1 MASTFERAMAYLQ
14 TMDPAVSGAGGHN
27 QTLRAACECVR
38 FGLCEAEAWQA
49 LQWWN
54 DHRCQ
59 PAWTERELRHKLASA
74 YKIATPRAG
83 VRVAGSA
90 TSRRGPGRAR
100 QWVAP
105 PAPRAARSA
114 VAVPVRQRSEA
125 EEEAWWSQVAAAR
138 GFDSLAAFDAHCGL
152 VSATLEQE
160 EFVHG

>member
-1 MASTFERAMAYLQ
+1 MASQLERARAYLQ

-38 FGLCEAEAWQA
+38 FGLSEAEAWQA
-49 LQWWN
+49 LTWFN
-54 DHRCQ
+54 EYRCQ

-74 YKIATPRAG
+74 YKMAASRAG

-90 TSRRGPGRAR
+90 TARRGPGRAR

-114 VAVPVRQRSEA
+114 VAVPVSRRSEA
-125 EEEAWWSQVAAAR
+125 EEEAWWARVAAR
-138 GFDSLAAFDAHCGL
+138 GFDSLAAFDAQCGL